1 MVKSETCR
9 DAEILV
15 RNLSVRLFGKK
26 FQDSKNVKQTM
37 QKWDFETD
45 QKRFRD
51 IFRDPTQ
58 IFRDPR
64 FSRYHSP
71 PLSAV
76 VPTLPLLAGDLRFFA
91 SSPALPLWYINVP
104 LLILRPL

>member
-1 MVKSETCR
+1 
-9 DAEILV
+9 
-15 RNLSVRLFGKK
+15 
-26 FQDSKNVKQTM
+26 M

-45 QKRFRD
+45 QKRFQD

-64 FSRYHSP
+64 FLRYHSP

-76 VPTLPLLAGDLRFFA
+76 VPTLPLLVGDLRFFA

-104 LLILRPL
+104 LFTSTVNIEYLVKNKTDLVWDLAHF

>member
-1 MVKSETCR
+1 
-9 DAEILV
+9 
-15 RNLSVRLFGKK
+15 
-26 FQDSKNVKQTM
+26 M
-37 QKWDFETD
+37 QKYDFETN

-71 PLSAV
+71 PLIRAV
-76 VPTLPLLAGDLRFFA
+76 VPTLPLLVGDLLFFA
-91 SSPALPLWYINVP
+91 LSPALPLWYINARFLCP
-104 LLILRPL
+104 L

>member
-1 MVKSETCR
+1 
-9 DAEILV
+9 
-15 RNLSVRLFGKK
+15 
-26 FQDSKNVKQTM
+26 M

-58 IFRDPR
+58 IFPR
-64 FSRYHSP
+64 PTFFEVPLP

-76 VPTLPLLAGDLRFFA
+76 VPTLPLLAEDLRFFA

-104 LLILRPL
+104 LFTSTVIKYWILSKK

>member
-1 MVKSETCR
+1 
-9 DAEILV
+9 
-15 RNLSVRLFGKK
+15 
-26 FQDSKNVKQTM
+26 M

-58 IFRDPR
+58 IFRDPS
-64 FSRYHSP
+64 FSPFATPKCSGANSP
-71 PLSAV
+71 AFGGRLI
-76 VPTLPLLAGDLRFFA
+76 RFFA

>member
-1 MVKSETCR
+1 
-9 DAEILV
+9 
-15 RNLSVRLFGKK
+15 
-26 FQDSKNVKQTM
+26 M

-58 IFRDPR
+58 IFRDPC

-76 VPTLPLLAGDLRFFA
+76 VPTLPLLAGDLLFCLVSR
-91 SSPALPLWYINVP
+91 SPTLVHKCPTFNFTSTVNIEYLVKNKTN
-104 LLILRPL
+104 L